1 MNVQFESPKTA
12 LDKFGNLI
20 WPNDFKPTNPSD
32 FDKIPNTPGVY
43 IVGVKLSVDG
53 KETFCPLYVGIREF
67 LRDRI
72 KAHYKNGGY
81 LNGKKE
87 LFNLSASIH
96 SIYNDIAQWNIL
108 WGGLKRGQK
117 TNTAKLN
124 LYNKLKHLIW
134 FNNDLFFSTKLEV
147 NIGDVLF
154 KDGKS
159 NHDFTT
165 NIDLHQLQIKYP
177 NNMKIS
183 NLGNEISQT
192 KKIINHNFYFAY
204 YEYPINGENYKNIK
218 GQVEILE
225 AATKFI
231 LENQFKI
238 YTYGHTSGNGTKI
251 YNNLKLPTPSHIGHN
266 FDFIRLK
273 DSLFDKSTT
282 KKFIFR
288 L

>member
-1 MNVQFESPKTA
+1 MNIQFESPKTA
-12 LDKFGNLI
+12 LDQDGKLI
-20 WPNDFKPTNPSD
+20 WPNDFKPTDPSD

-53 KETFCPLYVGIREF
+53 KETFCPLYVGIRDS
-67 LRDRI
+67 LRNRI

-81 LNGKKE
+81 LNGQKE
-87 LFNLSASIH
+87 LFDLSACIH

-108 WGGLKRGQK
+108 WGGLEIGKK

-134 FNNDLFFSTKLEV
+134 FNNNLFFSTKLGV
-147 NIGDVLF
+147 NIVDVLF
-154 KDGKS
+154 KDGESK
-159 NHDFTT
+159 HDFTT
-165 NIDLHQLQIKYP
+165 NIDLPQLQIKYP

-183 NLGNEISQT
+183 GLGNEISQT

-204 YEYPINGENYKNIK
+204 YEYPINGENYKNSK

-225 AATKFI
+225 AATKFL
-231 LENQFKI
+231 LEKEFKI

-251 YNNLKLPTPSHIGHN
+251 YNNLKSPPHSLIGLN
-266 FDFIRLK
+266 FDFIKLK
-273 DSLFDKSTT
+273 DFLYDKLTT
-282 KKFIFR
+282 KKFTFR

>member
-1 MNVQFESPKTA
+1 MKVQFESPKTA
-12 LDKFGNLI
+12 LDPSGKLI
-20 WPNDFKPTNPSD
+20 WQNDFKPTNPSD

-53 KETFCPLYVGIREF
+53 KETFYPLYVGIREL

-87 LFNLSASIH
+87 LFNLSAPIH

-134 FNNDLFFSTKLEV
+134 FNNNLFFSTKLDI

-154 KDGKS
+154 KDGLS

-165 NIDLHQLQIKYP
+165 NVDLPQLEIKNP
-177 NNMKIS
+177 NNLKIK
-183 NLGNEISQT
+183 NLGIEISQT
-192 KKIINHNFYFAY
+192 KKIINDNYYFAY
-204 YEYPINGENYKNIK
+204 YEFPNNGENYKKIK
-218 GQVEILE
+218 GQLEIIE

-231 LENQFKI
+231 LENQFGI

-251 YNNLKLPTPSHIGHN
+251 YNNLKSSAPSHIGLA
-266 FDFIRLK
+266 FDFLK
-273 DSLFDKSTT
+273 LKNFLFDITTT
-282 KKFIFR
+282 KKFTFK